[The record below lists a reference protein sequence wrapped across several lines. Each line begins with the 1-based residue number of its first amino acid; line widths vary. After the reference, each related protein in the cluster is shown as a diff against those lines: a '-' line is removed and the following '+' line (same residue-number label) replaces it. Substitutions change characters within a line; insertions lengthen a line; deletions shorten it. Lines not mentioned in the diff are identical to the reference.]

1 MAGTN
6 VYFRGQGRVYAAER
20 DVSGN
25 IGNLVWLG
33 NCPALNITLETET
46 LEHQESYSGQR
57 LTDLKLIIGKT
68 AQVEI
73 TLESWDLD
81 NLALGLY
88 GETVAVTGAAVTN
101 ENLPDNL
108 AVGDIVQLRH
118 PKISALTMT
127 DSATPTPA
135 SLTAGTHYEIEDAVF
150 GRIKILNIGTF
161 DQPFR
166 ANYTYAA
173 RKDVGMFT
181 EPVPERSLIFHGLN
195 TAVGN
200 QGMMVELFRVQLNP
214 LSQLPLIGDEVAQFT
229 LSGEALV
236 DDTKSPAAVLGQ
248 FGRILDLS

>member
-20 DVSGN
+20 DVAGN
-25 IGNLVWLG
+25 IGKLIWLG
-33 NCPALNITLETET
+33 NCPALSLTFETET

-57 LTDLKLIIGKT
+57 LTDLKLIVGKT

-88 GETVAVTGAAVTN
+88 GETLAVTGASITS
-101 ENLPDNL
+101 EDLPDSL
-108 AVGDIVQLRH
+108 VAGDVVQLRH

-135 SLTAGTHYEIEDAVF
+135 SLTAGTHYEIEDATF
-150 GRIKILNIGTF
+150 GRIKILNVASF
-161 DQPFR
+161 DQPFQ
-166 ANYTYAA
+166 ANYTHAS
-173 RKDVGMFT
+173 RRDVGMFT
-181 EPVPERSLIFHGLN
+181 EAVPERSLIFHGLN

-236 DDTKSPAAVLGQ
+236 DDTKSAAAVLGQ